1 MQRHRVMISA
11 AVVAAAIGFV
21 PNVAQASDQP
31 ADRTGSVAAK
41 IDSAKAAAASSAVFH
56 SPAERTVRKA
66 TTTAPA
72 DAGKNGKAA
81 AAPQT
86 AAAGTGTGTGAAKD
100 NPGLAVDLL
109 ASGTTAHGFSLASQI
124 STSVESSI
132 RVEINWGDGQTETT
146 HTTNAQLLKS
156 NHKYS
161 EVGNHKVTVTLTD
174 LNNNVTA
181 TNSVEVQANGS
192 KFTPHGPTRLLDTRD
207 GTGTGTAAGPVG
219 AYGTTRVK
227 VGGNSGIPAGAT
239 AVALNVTVTN
249 ARSGGHITAYPSGT
263 EQPKTSNVNFVAGQT
278 VPNMTIVP
286 VGADG
291 YVELVNRSYGD
302 VDLIADV
309 TGYFTRTNASGYTS
323 LDPARIVDSRVGL
336 GTSWG
341 QVAGQSTFPV
351 QIAGQAG
358 VPSWGVTAV
367 ALNVTVTNPRNAGH
381 LTLFPSGQQAP
392 STSNVNFTS
401 GQTIANSVIV
411 PVGPDGRINV
421 RNGGW
426 DPADVIVDVVGYY
439 SPDSKA
445 AYLPVTPTRLYDSR
459 EWSPVPG
466 QDYSYL
472 PLGDGKPWVTGY
484 VLNATVTN
492 TQGDGHLTVAPDP
505 NTWSQYLSGTQIRPT
520 PPNSSSLNWTKGAT
534 VPNLVQASTGKN
546 GVIDLW
552 NRSWQPT
559 DMVVDMFGLYE
570 Y

>member
-1 MQRHRVMISA
+1 MISA

-31 ADRTGSVAAK
+31 ADRAGSVAAK
-41 IDSAKAAAASSAVFH
+41 IDSAKAAAAGSAVFH

-66 TTTAPA
+66 TTAPA

-81 AAPQT
+81 AAPQ
-86 AAAGTGTGTGAAKD
+86 AAGAAKD

-109 ASGTTAHGFSLASQI
+109 ASGTTAHGISLASQI

-132 RVEINWGDGQTETT
+132 RVEINWGDGQTETA
-146 HTTNAQLLKS
+146 HTTNAKLLKS
-156 NHKYS
+156 HHKFS
-161 EVGNHKVTVTLTD
+161 ELGTHKVTVTLTD

-181 TNSVEVQANGS
+181 TNSVDVQAYGS

-207 GTGTGTAAGPVG
+207 GTGAAAGPVLP
-219 AYGTTRVK
+219 YGTARVK
-227 VGGNSGIPAGAT
+227 IGGNSGIPADAT
-239 AVALNVTVTN
+239 AVALNLTVTN

-263 EQPKTSNVNFVAGQT
+263 EQPNTSNVNFVAGQT

-323 LDPARIVDSRVGL
+323 LDPARIVDSREGL

-351 QIAGQAG
+351 QIAGKAG

-392 STSNVNFTS
+392 STSNVNFTP

-411 PVGPDGRINV
+411 PVGSDGRINV
-421 RNGGW
+421 RNGSW

-445 AYLPVTPTRLYDSR
+445 AYLPVKPTRLYDSR
-459 EWSPVPG
+459 DWSPVPG

-492 TQGDGHLTVAPDP
+492 TQGDGHLTVAPDS
-505 NTWSQYLSGTQIRPT
+505 NTWAQYISRTQIRPT
-520 PPNSSSLNWTKGAT
+520 PPNSSNLNWTKGAT
-534 VPNLVQASTGKN
+534 VPNLVQASTGKH

>member
-1 MQRHRVMISA
+1 MISA

-31 ADRTGSVAAK
+31 ADRTGSVAAA
-41 IDSAKAAAASSAVFH
+41 IDSAKAAAVASAVFH

-66 TTTAPA
+66 TTTPA
-72 DAGKNGKAA
+72 DAGRNGKAA
-81 AAPQT
+81 AAPQ
-86 AAAGTGTGTGAAKD
+86 AAGAGAVKD
-100 NPGLAVDLL
+100 NPGLAVDLR
-109 ASGTTAHGFSLASQI
+109 ASGTTAHGISLASRI

-132 RVEINWGDGQTETT
+132 RVEINWGDGQTETS
-146 HTTNAQLLKS
+146 HTTNAKLLKAD
-156 NHKYS
+156 HKFA
-161 EVGNHKVTVTLTD
+161 EVGTHKVTVTLTD
-174 LNNNVTA
+174 LDNNVTA
-181 TNSVEVQANGS
+181 TNSVDVQASGS

-207 GTGTGTAAGPVG
+207 GTGAAAGPVLP
-219 AYGTTRVK
+219 YGTTRVK
-227 VGGNSGIPAGAT
+227 IGGNSGIPAGAT
-239 AVALNVTVTN
+239 AVALNLTVTN
-249 ARSGGHITAYPSGT
+249 ARSAGHVTAYPSGT
-263 EQPKTSNVNFVAGQT
+263 EQPDTSNVNFVAGQT

-291 YVELVNRSYGD
+291 YVEFVNRSHGD

-323 LDPARIVDSRVGL
+323 LDPARIVDSREGL
-336 GTSWG
+336 GTSRG
-341 QVAGQSTFPV
+341 QVNGQSTFPV

-358 VPSWGVTAV
+358 VPSRGVTAV
-367 ALNVTVTNPRNAGH
+367 ALNVTVTNPKSAGH

-411 PVGPDGRINV
+411 PVGSDGRINI

-459 EWSPVPG
+459 KWSVVPG

-472 PLGDGKPWVTGY
+472 PLADGKPWVTGY

-492 TQGDGHLTVAPDP
+492 TQGDGHLTVAPDT
-505 NTWSQYLSGTQIRPT
+505 NTWAQYIGGTQIRPT
-520 PPNSSSLNWTKGAT
+520 PPNSSNLNWTKGAT
-534 VPNLVQASTGKN
+534 VPNLVQASTGKT

-552 NRSWQPT
+552 NRSWEPT